1 MCTILEGI
9 TYRQET
15 EQLSKCFHLSS
26 SPCFSSI
33 TCVILFSLIF
43 FFFDENPSLEICQS
57 RTKAHFT
64 KQIQN
69 ADLSR
74 YLYSGTLIL
83 PI

>member
-1 MCTILEGI
+1 MCTIQEGI
-9 TYRQET
+9 TYRHEK

-33 TCVILFSLIF
+33 TCVVLFSLIF
-43 FFFDENPSLEICQS
+43 FFFFYENPSLEICQS

-74 YLYSGTLIL
+74 YLIC